1 MNVFVLDTKE
11 DILKNVGNSSS
22 GAPLTSIAFIFPT
35 MEANGFDIY
44 I

>member
-1 MNVFVLDTKE
+1 MNVFVLNTKE

-22 GAPLTSIAFIFPT
+22 GAPLTSIAIIFPT